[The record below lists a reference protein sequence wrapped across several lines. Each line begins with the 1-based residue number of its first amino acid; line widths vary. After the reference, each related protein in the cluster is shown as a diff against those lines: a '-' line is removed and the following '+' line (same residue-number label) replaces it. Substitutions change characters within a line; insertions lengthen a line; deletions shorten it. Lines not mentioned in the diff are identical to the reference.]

1 MAKLIAC
8 MRRLFFLLVTIFI
21 TQMLFAQANA
31 KKDEETIRATR
42 AASNKAIAA
51 HNLDGL
57 VISMAPDF
65 TITLGRAVTIT
76 GRDAVQASWKEL
88 FATNTQVNYQRIPSQ
103 VTISK
108 NDTLAWETGTWKAEH
123 SYSAGGN
130 YSAMWCKRNGVWLIR
145 AELFVSMEK

>member
-1 MAKLIAC
+1 MAKLIAY
-8 MRRLFFLLVTIFI
+8 MRRIFFLLITIFI

-88 FATNTQVNYQRIPSQ
+88 FATNTQV
-103 VTISK
+103 TISK